1 MPSETITVSAD
12 NGAGALQALDNA
24 EEYGSF
30 RLKGL
35 VETSVSV
42 KAASDHDNMADTV
55 SHAMSLFA
63 DARVQDRKAI
73 SSAVA
78 ALGYADR
85 VAAYHILSGE

>member
-12 NGAGALQALDNA
+12 NGAGALQALGNA

-35 VETSVSV
+35 AETSV
-42 KAASDHDNMADTV
+42 
-55 SHAMSLFA
+55 MSSFA

-85 VAAYHILSGE
+85 VAAHHILSGD

>member
-12 NGAGALQALDNA
+12 NSAGALQALGNA
-24 EEYGSF
+24 EKYGSF

-35 VETSVSV
+35 TEASVSV

-55 SHAMSLFA
+55 SHAMSSFA
-63 DARVQDRKAI
+63 DARMQDRKAI
-73 SSAVA
+73 SSAVT
-78 ALGYADR
+78 ALGNADR